1 MLLHSFLKKRKNS
14 AAYKQ
19 QSMDTQQE
27 LTPNQ
32 VRVGYETEMS
42 HKERHQWLKTRTY
55 SETKPN
61 SNSEK

>member
-1 MLLHSFLKKRKNS
+1 MKD
-14 AAYKQ
+14 KQ

-42 HKERHQWLKTRTY
+42 HEERHQWLKTRTY